1 MNILMFGTGGLA
13 HYLSSLLKK
22 DVNILAYIDSKMV
35 GMVDNIPVISVD
47 KLGDYEYDYVVIA
60 FSKID
65 YGKKM
70 LVKYGV
76 PEDKIVCYHFNGAY
90 DYYNNPY
97 QIETDNFLRKEW
109 NTNIICNLFNVP
121 EKKYYLC
128 SMNLADDSF
137 DIEHDFVREQ
147 TFSLIA
153 REIERK
159 GVKGTC
165 AEVGVFKGEFA
176 KKINR
181 VFSDR
186 KLYLFDT
193 FEGFELKDVKN
204 DKTIGWGERIEN
216 FNDTSVEEVLSKMPY
231 RDKCIIKK
239 GYFPQTFDLDEEKF
253 AFVNIDL
260 DLYAPIKSALE
271 IFYPR
276 LSKGGYI
283 MVHDYNNIVYNG
295 TAQAVVEY
303 CDKNGISYVPL
314 ADMAGSIVITK

>member
-47 KLGDYEYDYVVIA
+47 KLGDY
-60 FSKID
+60 
-65 YGKKM
+65 
-70 LVKYGV
+70 
-76 PEDKIVCYHFNGAY
+76 
-90 DYYNNPY
+90 
-97 QIETDNFLRKEW
+97 ETDNFLRKEW

-159 GVKGTC
+159 CVKGTC

-176 KKINR
+176 KK
-181 VFSDR
+181 
-186 KLYLFDT
+186 
-193 FEGFELKDVKN
+193 
-204 DKTIGWGERIEN
+204 
-216 FNDTSVEEVLSKMPY
+216 
-231 RDKCIIKK
+231 
-239 GYFPQTFDLDEEKF
+239 
-253 AFVNIDL
+253 
-260 DLYAPIKSALE
+260 
-271 IFYPR
+271 
-276 LSKGGYI
+276 
-283 MVHDYNNIVYNG
+283 
-295 TAQAVVEY
+295 
-303 CDKNGISYVPL
+303 
-314 ADMAGSIVITK
+314 